1 MFTPHTEAQV
11 RAMLAALGLGSV
23 EELFDAIPARLRRRD
38 LLDVPPPMPEIELR
52 RHFREL
58 TAANRDVAARPCFL
72 GAGIYDHYV
81 PAAVGTVVGRS
92 EFYTSYTPYQPEMS
106 QGTLQAIYEFQ
117 TMIARL
123 TGMDVANAS
132 MYDGATALAE
142 AVLMAREITSRPE
155 VIVARSVHPAWRRVT
170 QTYLSGL
177 ETRAVEVGYAD
188 GALDLGA
195 LEAALSEK
203 TACVAVQQPNFLG
216 AIEPLH
222 EIADRAH
229 RAGALLVVGVN
240 PIALGL
246 LEPPGASG
254 ADIVVGEGQPL
265 GLGMSFGGPLVG
277 LFACRA
283 EHMRRMPG
291 RVAGATADREG
302 RRGYTLTL
310 QTREQHIRRERATS
324 NICTNQ
330 GLCMLAAT
338 AYLSLMGKSGLRD
351 VAEQCLQKAHY
362 AFDQLTRLPGFRP
375 AFASPFFHEFA
386 LRCPI
391 PPVEVNRCLSEAGI
405 LGGYPL
411 GRDYPEL
418 SDALLLC
425 VTEQRSKEEIDHLVE
440 ALWAL
445 GSGLWAP
452 NNGGREASCVAT
464 AGCLDPELRAQS
476 PEPGAKRP

>member
-1 MFTPHTEAQV
+1 MYTPHTEAQV
-11 RAMLAALGLGSV
+11 RAMLAALGLSGV
-23 EELFDAIPARLRRRD
+23 EDLFDAVPDGLKRRD
-38 LLDVPPPMPEIELR
+38 LLDVPPPMSELELR

-58 TAANRDVAARPCFL
+58 TAANRDASARPCFL

-81 PAAVGTVVGRS
+81 PAAVETVIGRS

-117 TMIARL
+117 TMVARL

-142 AVLMAREITSRPE
+142 AVLMAREITGRPE
-155 VIVARSVHPAWRRVT
+155 VILARTVHPAWRRVT
-170 QTYLSGL
+170 ETYLSGL
-177 ETRAVEVGYAD
+177 EARPVEVGYAD
-188 GALDLGA
+188 GTLDLEG
-195 LEAALSEK
+195 LDAALSER

-216 AIEPLH
+216 AIEPLSS
-222 EIADRAH
+222 IAERAQ
-229 RAGALLVVGVN
+229 RAGALFVVGAN

-246 LEPPGASG
+246 LAPPGAAG

-265 GLGMSFGGPLVG
+265 GLGMNFGGPLVG

-283 EHMRRMPG
+283 EYVRRMPG
-291 RVAGATADREG
+291 RIAGATVDGQG

-310 QTREQHIRRERATS
+310 QTREQHIRRGRATS

-330 GLCMLAAT
+330 GLCMLAVT
-338 AYLSLMGKSGLRD
+338 AYLSLLGKSGLRE

-362 AFDQLTRLPGFRP
+362 AFEQLTRLPGFRP
-375 AFASPFFHEFA
+375 VFGTPFFHEFA

-391 PPVEVNRCLSEAGI
+391 PPAEVNRRLAEAGI

-418 SDALLLC
+418 SDSLLLC
-425 VTEQRSKEEIDHLVE
+425 VTEQRSKEEIDTLVG
-440 ALWAL
+440 ALAERSFGVWPET
-445 GSGLWAP
+445 SGV
-452 NNGGREASCVAT
+452 GRE
-464 AGCLDPELRAQS
+464 G
-476 PEPGAKRP
+476 

>member
-11 RAMLAALGLGSV
+11 REMLAALGLSRV
-23 EELFDAIPARLRRRD
+23 EELFDAVPAQLRRRD

-58 TAANRDVAARPCFL
+58 TSANRDASARPCFL

-81 PAAVGTVVGRS
+81 PAAVATVIGRS

-117 TMIARL
+117 TMVARL

-142 AVLMAREITSRPE
+142 AVLMAREITGRPE

-170 QTYLSGL
+170 ETYLSGL
-177 ETRAVEVGYAD
+177 ETHLVEVGYDATD
-188 GALDLGA
+188 PLPSGTLGLAA
-195 LEAALSEK
+195 LEAALSER
-203 TACVAVQQPNFLG
+203 TACVAVQQPNFFG
-216 AIEPLH
+216 VVEPLAQ
-222 EIADRAH
+222 IAERAH
-229 RAGALLVVGVN
+229 RAGALLIAGVN

-246 LEPPGASG
+246 LAPPGAAG

-265 GLGMSFGGPLVG
+265 GLGMNFGGPLVG
-277 LFACRA
+277 LFACRT

-291 RVAGATADREG
+291 RIVGATVDGQG

-338 AYLSLMGKSGLRD
+338 AYLAFMGKSGLRD
-351 VAEQCLQKAHY
+351 VASQCLQKAHY
-362 AFDQLTRLPGFRP
+362 AFEQLTGSAVAGFRP
-375 AFASPFFHEFA
+375 AFGAPFFHEFA
-386 LRCPI
+386 LRCSI
-391 PPVEVNRCLSEAGI
+391 PPVEVNQRLAEAGI

-418 SDALLLC
+418 SDSLLLC
-425 VTEQRSKEEIDHLVE
+425 VTEQRSKEEID
-440 ALWAL
+440 ALADTL
-445 GSGLWAP
+445 TERSIAGFGHQPQPS
-452 NNGGREASCVAT
+452 T
-464 AGCLDPELRAQS
+464 AR
-476 PEPGAKRP
+476 